1 MTTRTFDPVTGVDFT
16 CPEPNINS
24 VPLWLLSRPLS
35 REATAAI
42 VAIHKRGRAG
52 LALDAYAEYTLDLP
66 SAPAAHH
73 RLICQYIDDLLD
85 DQFDILIINTPP
97 GSAKALALDTP
108 IATPDGWTTM
118 GNLRVG
124 DEVFDENGRP
134 CEVTWVSPIHRNR
147 PVYAVTT
154 DCGDTIIADRDHEWL
169 VRLCGKPK
177 RTLKGTDRWGN
188 PLVRANVTEDRS
200 PVFRIKE
207 THELHR
213 RRAKRPMI
221 RRALPLHLPP
231 IDLPIDPYL
240 LGVWLGDGTCSTP
253 AITSSDEDRPWL
265 RAELHRLGYE
275 TTDRSAPCLFGVKG
289 VRHLFTSLGLLNDP
303 FHNTFGRKHIP
314 ARYLRASYHQRL
326 ALLQGLIDTDG
337 TVCRHRGC
345 TTFCNTSLELAVQ
358 VRELVRSLGVKAGWS
373 ESRAVCNGKECGPCY
388 KVSFYLENSA
398 RMPRKAIL
406 TRNQSRTPDT
416 YIDVVPAG
424 HADTVCIEVNSPSHL
439 FLCGKSMTPT
449 HNSTY
454 TSHALGA
461 YFMGRFPSRNV
472 IIATHTADL
481 AERWSRKVRNTIG
494 DQRHQQVFPDS
505 QLSRDSTAVGRW
517 ATTLGGEF
525 LAAGVGA
532 SILGFRSDLGL
543 IDDPIGT
550 FEQAQSIT
558 QLKRVHDWY
567 ETEFLTRLKP
577 GGKQVV
583 ICQRL
588 SANDMAGYLLQ
599 RNADNPAVR
608 MRVLTL
614 KMVCDNPA
622 DDPLGRSFGERLW
635 SEWFTTSMVEDA
647 KRDDFKWRTLY
658 QQSPPSDSG
667 DWVDIATIPFVDPA
681 DTPANLNDYLL
692 TDLALSV
699 NSGDYS
705 VHIVAGV
712 SDTHDIYIKHA
723 WRARTSIDDTVN
735 KHLDL
740 AATYPLMESLIDDD
754 NAAKVYVQ
762 LLAVRAR
769 ERGIH
774 VPWKML
780 PMRGQD
786 KETRAAPLRGMFR
799 RGKIRM
805 VRGEWNRWLLTEIN
819 NFPNAM
825 GQGVDDG
832 VDALGL
838 IGRRLASLALPAPAV
853 SNVVPLRQK
862 TWQDTTLD
870 EMFED
875 AERIRHQQRRI

>member
-1 MTTRTFDPVTGVDFT
+1 MRQTFDPVTGVDFT

-24 VPLWLLSRPLS
+24 VPLWLLPRPLS

-42 VAIHKRGRAG
+42 VAIHKRGRAA
-52 LALDAYAEYTLDLP
+52 LALDAYAEHTLDLP

-73 RLICQYIDDLLD
+73 RLICRYIDDLLD

-97 GSAKALALDTP
+97 GSAK
-108 IATPDGWTTM
+108 
-118 GNLRVG
+118 
-124 DEVFDENGRP
+124 
-134 CEVTWVSPIHRNR
+134 
-147 PVYAVTT
+147 
-154 DCGDTIIADRDHEWL
+154 
-169 VRLCGKPK
+169 
-177 RTLKGTDRWGN
+177 
-188 PLVRANVTEDRS
+188 
-200 PVFRIKE
+200 
-207 THELHR
+207 
-213 RRAKRPMI
+213 
-221 RRALPLHLPP
+221 
-231 IDLPIDPYL
+231 
-240 LGVWLGDGTCSTP
+240 
-253 AITSSDEDRPWL
+253 
-265 RAELHRLGYE
+265 
-275 TTDRSAPCLFGVKG
+275 
-289 VRHLFTSLGLLNDP
+289 
-303 FHNTFGRKHIP
+303 
-314 ARYLRASYHQRL
+314 
-326 ALLQGLIDTDG
+326 
-337 TVCRHRGC
+337 
-345 TTFCNTSLELAVQ
+345 
-358 VRELVRSLGVKAGWS
+358 
-373 ESRAVCNGKECGPCY
+373 
-388 KVSFYLENSA
+388 
-398 RMPRKAIL
+398 
-406 TRNQSRTPDT
+406 
-416 YIDVVPAG
+416 
-424 HADTVCIEVNSPSHL
+424 
-439 FLCGKSMTPT
+439 
-449 HNSTY
+449 STY

-481 AERWSRKVRNTIG
+481 AERWSRKVRNTISG
-494 DQRHQQVFPDS
+494 TRHQQVFPES
-505 QLSRDSTAVGRW
+505 SLSRDSTAVGRW

-588 SANDMAGYLLQ
+588 SANDMAGYLLS

-614 KMVCDNPA
+614 KMVADPTLDNP
-622 DDPLGRSFGERLW
+622 DPLGRAPGERLW
-635 SEWFTTSMVEDA
+635 PEWFTEQMVEDA

-705 VHIVAGV
+705 VHIVVGV
-712 SDTHDIYIKHA
+712 DSQHDIYIKHA
-723 WRARTSIDDTVN
+723 WRGRTSIDDTVN

-769 ERGIH
+769 ERGIY

-799 RGKIRM
+799 RRKVYI
-805 VRGEWNRWLLTEIN
+805 VKAEWNRWLLTEIN

-838 IGRRLASLALPAPAV
+838 IGRRLASLALPVPAA

-875 AERIRHQQRRI
+875 AERTRHQQRRI